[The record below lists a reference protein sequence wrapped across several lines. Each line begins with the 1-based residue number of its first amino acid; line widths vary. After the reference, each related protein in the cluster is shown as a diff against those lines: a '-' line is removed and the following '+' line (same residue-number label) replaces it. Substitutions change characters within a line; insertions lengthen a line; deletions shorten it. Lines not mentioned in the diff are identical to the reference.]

1 MDSLAREW
9 LLGYSSTNSFKLRL
23 CDHWRDDALT
33 WSVTDSLCAWLAPFF
48 LLSTFHASKCQ
59 QRGLAFPSHRGRFEL
74 FVSSLCSWGGFAIQK
89 ATFWRSLS
97 QSSGLTH

>member
-1 MDSLAREW
+1 MDSLASDAREW

-48 LLSTFHASKCQ
+48 YFLPFMLRNVNNGAWLFLPEGDLS
-59 QRGLAFPSHRGRFEL
+59 
-74 FVSSLCSWGGFAIQK
+74 SS
-89 ATFWRSLS
+89 
-97 QSSGLTH
+97 